1 MAAVGREHALGIGF
15 LGLSARDAIGD
26 PLLVLERLPAALF
39 VQGLPFDHESLSH
52 VGKVEISVQCG
63 RYPDLPRLDAPVIRG
78 IVQDKIR
85 LPSLFEEEL
94 DVLVERSLILLDG
107 EVVVGLAP
115 DDVLGDLPLG
125 EKGIGGDIFA
135 LDVDGGKQRDRGL
148 DLVGPLDLLISYPDA
163 PYFFWV

>member
-1 MAAVGREHALGIGF
+1 MLLF
-15 LGLSARDAIGD
+15 LGQRR
-26 PLLVLERLPAALF
+26 RLAALF
-39 VQGLPFDHESLSH
+39 FQGMPFDDERLSYL
-52 VGKVEISVQCG
+52 GEVEVTVQFGC
-63 RYPDLPRLDAPVIRG
+63 RPDLPELDAPVIRG
-78 IVQDKIR
+78 IIR
-85 LPSLFEEEL
+85 DEVRFPPVFEKEL
-94 DVLVERSLILLDG
+94 DILMERWLILLDG